1 VGLGQPAGA
10 VDFFAIAGKE
20 IQVTGSFAWT
30 DEDFARAIDLIEA
43 GAIDAAGW
51 FTSMPL
57 AEGQRAFEELVDTND
72 RFKVVLTP

>member
-1 VGLGQPAGA
+1 MPAGT

-30 DEDFARAIDLIEA
+30 DGDFARALALIE
-43 GAIDAAGW
+43 GGTIDTSGW
-51 FTSMPL
+51 FTQMPL
-57 AEGQRAFEELVDTND
+57 AEGQRAFEELVDTTD